1 VTALGQLLDWLR
13 EVTPAEIKAYYWA
26 AQEIYA
32 SPWFYLGIAAIFTL
46 EWLRPAVREQRVFSP
61 GLLQDFLW
69 FNLDMVFKVAALPAF
84 AGFLHLVYDRVTGG
98 FVLPVLALL
107 PTLVKVAISFVL
119 FDFLQWFHHWVRH
132 RVKALWQFHVI
143 HHSQRELNL
152 FTDLRVHFA
161 EYLAA
166 QVLTFVPMFMLGL
179 SPFAIVGVGFVV
191 SWYTRL
197 IHANVRFN
205 FGPLRHVLVS
215 PQYHRIHHSIEPQH
229 QDRNFGVIL
238 TVWDRAFGTLYPH
251 YDEYPA
257 TGVHGVDFAPAAG
270 LSPRSWARDLA
281 RQNLYPFRQ
290 LTRRPSQESGR
301 TPPRFDAARRDASA
315 HDDGPGRQSPLGGP
329 GRTP

>member
-132 RVKALWQFHVI
+132 RVKALWHFHVI

-179 SPFAIVGVGFVV
+179 SPFAIVGVGVV
-191 SWYTRL
+191 VYPADPRQCPLQLRAAAARPGLAPVPPDPPFHRAATP
-197 IHANVRFN
+197 
-205 FGPLRHVLVS
+205 GPELRCHPDGMGSRLRHAVCAL
-215 PQYHRIHHSIEPQH
+215 R
-229 QDRNFGVIL
+229 
-238 TVWDRAFGTLYPH
+238 
-251 YDEYPA
+251 
-257 TGVHGVDFAPAAG
+257 
-270 LSPRSWARDLA
+270 
-281 RQNLYPFRQ
+281 
-290 LTRRPSQESGR
+290 
-301 TPPRFDAARRDASA
+301 
-315 HDDGPGRQSPLGGP
+315 
-329 GRTP
+329 